1 MMNVAKQSIQRVKR
15 GSSCEIKKVQGSS
28 YALFFH
34 IYTRCTFP
42 DFNALALT

>member
-28 YALFFH
+28 YALFF
-34 IYTRCTFP
+34 IFIRVVLFQI
-42 DFNALALT
+42 LMLLR